1 MKKLKGKIN
10 VKVEKTSD
18 GFSAYAE
25 NYDVFTTASNST
37 ELYSNLIEALNLL
50 LEDAEQFVTKNELQL
65 QFDLK
70 QFFQHYS
77 VLNAV
82 VLAERIGMNPTLLSQ
97 YVRGKKIPSKKQLSR
112 IMSGIN
118 EIGKELSDL
127 NFTD

>member
-1 MKKLKGKIN
+1 M
-10 VKVEKTSD
+10 KVEKTSG

-25 NYDVFTTASNST
+25 NYNVFSTATNSS
-37 ELYSNLIEALNLL
+37 ELYSNLIEAVNLL
-50 LEDAEQFVTKNELQL
+50 LEDDEQFVTKNELQL
-65 QFDLK
+65 QFDLR

-97 YVRGKKIPSKKQLSR
+97 YVRGKKVPSKKQLSR
-112 IMSGIN
+112 IMNGIN